1 MGTEL
6 PITLPIYEVTEM
18 TTIQVSVFRAVP
30 PFAQGL
36 VRDLRVR
43 WALEE
48 TGQAYSERVIGPED
62 QKSET
67 YRRLQPF
74 GQVPAYEEGDLVLFE
89 SAAIVHHVAQRSET
103 LMPADPAS
111 RARVTAWMFAAMN
124 TIEPHIQN
132 LAAIDLF
139 FAKEDWAKARRSGA
153 VEAVRTRLND
163 LAAFLGERS
172 YLEGRFTAADLL
184 MTTVL
189 RILRHTDIVAQ
200 IPVLE
205 SYRLRCEARPAFQRA
220 LAAQMAVFER
230 YAA

>member
-1 MGTEL
+1 
-6 PITLPIYEVTEM
+6 M
-18 TTIQVSVFRAVP
+18 TTIRVSVFRAVP

-48 TGQAYSERVIGPED
+48 AGRAYSAREIGPED
-62 QKSET
+62 QRSET

-74 GQVPAYEEGDLVLFE
+74 GQVPAYEEDDLVLFE
-89 SAAIVHHVAQRSET
+89 SGAIVHHIAQQCEA
-103 LMPADPAS
+103 LMPVDPAG

-139 FAKEDWAKARRSGA
+139 YSQEDWAKARRPGA
-153 VEAVRTRLND
+153 VEAVQQRLQA
-163 LAAFLGERS
+163 LATWLGERS
-172 YLEGRFTAADLL
+172 YLEDRFTAADLL

-230 YAA
+230 NAA

>member
-1 MGTEL
+1 
-6 PITLPIYEVTEM
+6 M
-18 TTIQVSVFRAVP
+18 TAIQVSVFRWVP

-48 TGQAYSERVIGPED
+48 TGQAYSEHVIGPED
-62 QKSET
+62 QKSAT

-89 SAAIVHHVAQRSET
+89 SAAIVHHVAQRSEV
-103 LMPADPAS
+103 LMPADPAA

-124 TIEPHIQN
+124 TVEPEVRN
-132 LAAIDLF
+132 LGAIDVF
-139 FAKEDWAKARRSGA
+139 YANEDWAKARRPGA
-153 VEAVRTRLND
+153 VDAVQTRLKD

-172 YLEGRFTAADLL
+172 YLEGNRFTAADLL

-189 RILRHTDIVAQ
+189 RMLRHTDIVAR

-205 SYRLRCEARPAFQRA
+205 NYRLRCEARPAFQRA
-220 LAAQMAVFER
+220 LAAQMAVFEKN
-230 YAA
+230 AA